1 MIVTVAGT
9 EIAAPV
15 DSSGHFSLDGVPP
28 GDIQLRFTNA
38 GVDAAIPIQGVAEQ
52 EQIHIAVTVSG
63 GSATMTSQQRTDSQ
77 HRVGSHGLVSGL
89 SGTCPDLTF
98 TVNGTT
104 IVANASTIF
113 EDGSCSTVQNGTRVE
128 IKGTRRSNGS
138 VLATRVDIDTPS
150 PDPQVELKGSVS
162 ALGGTC
168 PAITFTV
175 NGTSV
180 VANSSTRFEDG
191 PCSAVQ
197 NGTRVE
203 VKGTRQSNGSVLA
216 NKVDIDTPTPH
227 PQVEVKGSVSALAGT
242 CPSLTFT
249 VNGTSVATN
258 GSTRFEDGTCGTVQN
273 GTSVEVKGTRQT
285 DGTVL
290 ATKVDIDP
298 PAPPPQIEVKGLV
311 SALAGTCPNLTFTA
325 SGTSIVTNS
334 STRFEDGPCTVA
346 QNGTSVEVRG
356 TRQSDGSVL
365 ATKVDI
371 DEPDPDV
378 ELKGVVS
385 GLGGACPNLSFS
397 VNGTPVVTNNLT
409 RFEDGPCSV
418 VQNGTRVEV
427 RGTRQSDGSVLAT
440 KVDIDEPDLDIDLKG
455 TVSGLGS
462 ACPSLTFTVRGTS
475 VVTNSATRFTDGPC
489 SAIQNG
495 TRLEVE
501 GTRQANGSVLAHKVD
516 IDR

>member
-1 MIVTVAGT
+1 MTTSRGHSLVILAIAALTAAACSGRDGTPAPISPSPLVSPSASSGATVSGIVNIDNRTLPPGMIVTVAGT

-128 IKGTRRSNGS
+128 IKGTR
-138 VLATRVDIDTPS
+138 
-150 PDPQVELKGSVS
+150 
-162 ALGGTC
+162 
-168 PAITFTV
+168 
-175 NGTSV
+175 
-180 VANSSTRFEDG
+180 
-191 PCSAVQ
+191 
-197 NGTRVE
+197 
-203 VKGTRQSNGSVLA
+203 QSN
-216 NKVDIDTPTPH
+216 
-227 PQVEVKGSVSALAGT
+227 
-242 CPSLTFT
+242 
-249 VNGTSVATN
+249 
-258 GSTRFEDGTCGTVQN
+258 
-273 GTSVEVKGTRQT
+273 
-285 DGTVL
+285 
-290 ATKVDIDP
+290 
-298 PAPPPQIEVKGLV
+298 
-311 SALAGTCPNLTFTA
+311 
-325 SGTSIVTNS
+325 
-334 STRFEDGPCTVA
+334 
-346 QNGTSVEVRG
+346 
-356 TRQSDGSVL
+356 
-365 ATKVDI
+365 
-371 DEPDPDV
+371 
-378 ELKGVVS
+378 
-385 GLGGACPNLSFS
+385 
-397 VNGTPVVTNNLT
+397 
-409 RFEDGPCSV
+409 
-418 VQNGTRVEV
+418 
-427 RGTRQSDGSVLAT
+427 GSVLAT

-501 GTRQANGSVLAHKVD
+501 GTRQANGSVLAHEVD